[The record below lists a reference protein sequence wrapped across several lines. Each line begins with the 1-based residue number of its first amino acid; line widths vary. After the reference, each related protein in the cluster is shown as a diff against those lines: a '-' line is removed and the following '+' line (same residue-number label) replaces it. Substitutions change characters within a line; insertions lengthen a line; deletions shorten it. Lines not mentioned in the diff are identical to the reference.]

1 MAFLYRGVQPY
12 VALGLVQHLLRSL
25 GSPVGRPRSGPY
37 PGPMAIRRRTDRPS
51 SDAIARALAGEGHL
65 KLEVNPDG
73 PHLTATGQEVPT
85 PAPERR
91 EAADEASPPSDAPP
105 GSGDPEIA
113 ANRERLQALRQQ
125 HYGVSDLGD
134 LLRSPKWMFWTAV
147 LVAVIVAG
155 IVIRSSL

>member
-1 MAFLYRGVQPY
+1 MTPNRLDYCVVSIVEPGFVDRRLGELCHGVP
-12 VALGLVQHLLRSL
+12 VQRRS
-25 GSPVGRPRSGPY
+25 
-37 PGPMAIRRRTDRPS
+37 
-51 SDAIARALAGEGHL
+51 
-65 KLEVNPDG
+65 
-73 PHLTATGQEVPT
+73 
-85 PAPERR
+85 
-91 EAADEASPPSDAPP
+91 ADEASPPSDEPP